1 MHGNP
6 LLLVCLTTGYLF
18 VNLTIGLL
26 ISTRANSQTE
36 ALQLGMMSIL
46 PSIFLSGYI
55 FPRDTMPLLFYGMS
69 YLVPATYMVDIA
81 RGVILRGAGLAE
93 LWGDALVLAVMGLVI
108 LLLAARRFQRMIV

>member
-1 MHGNP
+1 M
-6 LLLVCLTTGYLF
+6 F

-36 ALQLGMMSIL
+36 ALQLGMMTIL

-55 FPRDTMPLLFYGMS
+55 FPRDTMPLIFYGLS

-81 RGVILRGAGLAE
+81 RGVILRSAGLAE
-93 LWGDALVLAVMGLVI
+93 LWSNAVLLALMGLVI
-108 LLLAARRFQRMIV
+108 LLLAAHRFQRMIV